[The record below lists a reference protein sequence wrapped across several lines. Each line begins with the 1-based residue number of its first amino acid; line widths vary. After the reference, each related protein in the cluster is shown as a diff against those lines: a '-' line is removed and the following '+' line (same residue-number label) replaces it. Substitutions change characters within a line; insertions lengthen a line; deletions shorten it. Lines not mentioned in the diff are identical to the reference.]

1 MRKFVSNVV
10 RLHTPWIHP
19 PTCCLSVNKQTNQL
33 QCVCTPF
40 CFRRLSVYCV
50 RFIQKDWNDEDIWS
64 YDFLFAAFL
73 ICHIECRHFAT
84 GDKQAKKYSDKI
96 WPQYL
101 CASTIRIFF
110 FIVRQTSA
118 QPWTKTMKTW
128 KCTPHQN
135 MVCVCNEQWA
145 MSIPEQFLY
154 DVNDCSVA
162 F

>member
-110 FIVRQTSA
+110 FYCSADICTAMNEDDEDLKMHTSS
-118 QPWTKTMKTW
+118 KYGMR
-128 KCTPHQN
+128 
-135 MVCVCNEQWA
+135 VQWA
-145 MSIPEQFLY
+145 MSNEHSRAIF
-154 DVNDCSVA
+154 VRR
-162 F
+162 